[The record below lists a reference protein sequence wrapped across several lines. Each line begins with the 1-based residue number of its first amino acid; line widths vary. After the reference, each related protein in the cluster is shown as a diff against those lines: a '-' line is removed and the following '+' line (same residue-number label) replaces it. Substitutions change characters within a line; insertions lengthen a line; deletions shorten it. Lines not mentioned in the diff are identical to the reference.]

1 MEAVRKTI
9 ETMNSFGSRHI
20 PFFFLIDFEHNHP
33 VCIPLKD
40 VDPKEIAFNF
50 NGVRNVEQLSSH
62 SSTPLTFD
70 FKPVNYNEFNK
81 AFNLVKSEILT
92 GNSYLLNLTFRS
104 EITSNYTLEEIIE
117 RAKAKY
123 KLWLRNKFIS
133 FSPETFI
140 KIQKDKMHSYPMKGT
155 RVLQDDKDAE
165 RLLNDHKETAEH
177 VTIVDLIRN
186 DMSILG
192 KKVEVTKFKYLDVL
206 NTHRGKLLQMSSQ
219 ISTPLGENW
228 YKNIG
233 SIIFS
238 MLPAGSISGAP
249 KKKTIEIIKKAEAT
263 PRGYYTGVAGIYD
276 GKNFDSCV
284 LIRFIEKDIDGKL
297 YFRSGG
303 GITHLSD
310 AQTEYDEVLNKIYVP
325 VY

>member
-1 MEAVRKTI
+1 MEAINQTI
-9 ETMNSFGSRHI
+9 QTMNKLGSLHT
-20 PFFFLIDFEHNHP
+20 PFFFIVDFEHENP
-33 VCIPLKD
+33 LCIPLKNLD
-40 VDPKEIAFNF
+40 SNEIAFNF
-50 NGVRNVEQLSSH
+50 NGFKNVEKLSGFNSA
-62 SSTPLTFD
+62 PLAFNFNPVTYEEFNRAFD
-70 FKPVNYNEFNK
+70 IVYNE
-81 AFNLVKSEILT
+81 IHQ

-104 EITSNYTLEEIIE
+104 EIESNFSLEEIIE

-123 KLWLRNKFIS
+123 KIWWKNKFIS

-140 KIQKDKMHSYPMKGT
+140 QINNNTMHSFPMKGT
-155 RVLQDDKDAE
+155 RVMNSDSDKE
-165 RLLNDHKETAEH
+165 LLLNDHKESAEH

-192 KKVEVTKFKYLDVL
+192 KKVEVTKFKYLDTL
-206 NTHRGKLLQMSSQ
+206 ETHKGKLLQMSSQ
-219 ISTPLGENW
+219 ISTPMEDNW
-228 YKNIG
+228 HKSIG

-249 KKKTIEIIKKAEAT
+249 KKKTIEIIKAAEQR
-263 PRGYYTGVAGIYD
+263 PRGFYTGVAGIYD

-284 LIRFIEKDIDGKL
+284 LIRYIEKDSRGKL

-303 GITHLSD
+303 GITHLSNPES
-310 AQTEYDEVLNKIYVP
+310 EYQEVLNKIYVP